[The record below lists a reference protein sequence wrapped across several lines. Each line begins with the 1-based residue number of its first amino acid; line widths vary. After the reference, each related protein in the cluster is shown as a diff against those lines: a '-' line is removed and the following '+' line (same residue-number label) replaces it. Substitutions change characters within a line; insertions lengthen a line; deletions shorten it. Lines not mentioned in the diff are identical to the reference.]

1 MYLHIGEDI
10 LVKTKDII
18 AILDKQLL
26 NHSPMMEEFFKKVR
40 DSQAMTIKGPI
51 KSIIVTKEQLY
62 YSPLSSSTL
71 MKRSTQHPFEESVTV
86 NR

>member
-10 LVKTKDII
+10 LVKTKDIV

-26 NHSPMMEEFFKKVR
+26 NHSSMMEEFFK
-40 DSQAMTIKGPI
+40 QAGNSEVMSKGSI
-51 KSIIVTKEQLY
+51 KSIIVTKEQLFF
-62 YSPLSSSTL
+62 SPLSSSTL

>member
-26 NHSPMMEEFFKKVR
+26 NHSPLMDEFFKK
-40 DSQAMTIKGPI
+40 AGTLEKMTIKSPI
-51 KSIIVTKEQLY
+51 KSIIVTKDQLY

-71 MKRSTQHPFEESVTV
+71 MKRSTQHPFEESATV